1 MRGKQIVITSD
12 KAPSELKGF
21 EERLKSR
28 FASGLTVTIKQP
40 EVPTC
45 VAILKSKIERSPLDL
60 NSFDPRVLDFIGEKF
75 SRNVREI
82 DSAFNKL
89 VFYVTTLR
97 PTKYIDMTT
106 AMEAL
111 QSLIDVKDAK
121 QKLSEQKIIS
131 VVADYYG
138 KTPSQIMGPSREA
151 DITLARHVAMYL
163 IRVKLDVP
171 FTKIGYMFGGKDH
184 STVMSGVNKVEK
196 SLKTNTLLQT
206 AVSEI
211 ESRLKS

>member
-1 MRGKQIVITSD
+1 
-12 KAPSELKGF
+12 
-21 EERLKSR
+21 
-28 FASGLTVTIKQP
+28 
-40 EVPTC
+40 
-45 VAILKSKIERSPLDL
+45 
-60 NSFDPRVLDFIGEKF
+60 
-75 SRNVREI
+75 
-82 DSAFNKL
+82 
-89 VFYVTTLR
+89 
-97 PTKYIDMTT
+97 MTT

>member
-1 MRGKQIVITSD
+1 M
-12 KAPSELKGF
+12 KGF

-28 FASGLTVTIKQP
+28 FASGLTVVINQP

-45 VAILKSKIERSPLDL
+45 VAILRSKIENSPLDI
-60 NSFDPRVLDFIGEKF
+60 NSFDPRVLDFVGEKF
-75 SRNVREI
+75 SKNVREI
-82 DSAFNKL
+82 DSALNRIMW
-89 VFYVTTLR
+89 YVTNYR
-97 PTKYIDMTT
+97 PTKYIDMQT

-111 QSLIDVKDAK
+111 QNLINVKEEK
-121 QKLSEQKIIS
+121 QKLSEQRIIN

-138 KTPSQIMGPSREA
+138 LTPSQITGPSREGKVA
-151 DITLARHVAMYL
+151 MARHVAMYL
-163 IRVKLDVP
+163 IRLLLDVP

-196 SLKTNTLLQT
+196 SLKTNTLMQT

-211 ESRLKS
+211 KSQLKS